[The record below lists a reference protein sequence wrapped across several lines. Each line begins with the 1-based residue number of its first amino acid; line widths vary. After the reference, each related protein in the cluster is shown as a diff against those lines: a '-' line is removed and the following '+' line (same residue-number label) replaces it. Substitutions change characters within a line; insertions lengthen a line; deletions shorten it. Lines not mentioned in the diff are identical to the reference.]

1 MEVLKLLNI
10 KTPILNIKI
19 LSDGSLAIIDAQ
31 TTIRMI
37 SMVDYKV
44 VGGFKSNI
52 QHERLSSF
60 IVDIAFKG
68 DLSMSVIP
76 KSNKAALFSVEK
88 KELLYKVGRHQ
99 GEIETVAI
107 DPNSRYCV
115 TCGQDGKVFVWVIK
129 TARLAFTMPP
139 HADFVASIA
148 FNDSGQWLAT
158 GSFDRTINLLNLATM
173 KKPIKLRGHS
183 SAIVKMIFL
192 PEVRLLSADKEGGL
206 IVWDIRNGKI
216 IKRLSKMNDD
226 LKAMCISEDKR
237 FVFIG
242 TKLGYIGLYD
252 MQSMELVRQRYI
264 KESEEITSLAFIESG
279 FRLAVGTAQGNVR
292 FYSLFGNQE
301 EYMDLLR
308 HRQYKEFYAI
318 LEENPILLYSK
329 MYELAE
335 KVWDDVLSKARN
347 YLEKKEK
354 VKAKE
359 LLGLFAGIPQKN
371 AFILQMLRD
380 YDKYAQFQTYTQEG
394 RLSLAYS
401 MAKQYT
407 VFQDSEPY
415 RKMEERWKKLFSKA
429 QELILGAN
437 GEEQAR
443 TLLAPYRGISEK
455 TLLIQEL
462 FTERRLYEYF
472 KKVIA
477 LRDFVK
483 FFYLVN
489 NHPFLKEFTEYST
502 VVEYAEKLYMQAQM
516 AYKGGELSTAK
527 KACEILISFP
537 DYSAEAHE
545 MLDTIKVKHLFFDAI
560 ASENFL
566 NAFSY

>member
-1 MEVLKLLNI
+1 
-10 KTPILNIKI
+10 
-19 LSDGSLAIIDAQ
+19 
-31 TTIRMI
+31 
-37 SMVDYKV
+37 
-44 VGGFKSNI
+44 
-52 QHERLSSF
+52 
-60 IVDIAFKG
+60 
-68 DLSMSVIP
+68 
-76 KSNKAALFSVEK
+76 
-88 KELLYKVGRHQ
+88 
-99 GEIETVAI
+99 
-107 DPNSRYCV
+107 
-115 TCGQDGKVFVWVIK
+115 
-129 TARLAFTMPP
+129 
-139 HADFVASIA
+139 
-148 FNDSGQWLAT
+148 
-158 GSFDRTINLLNLATM
+158 
-173 KKPIKLRGHS
+173 
-183 SAIVKMIFL
+183 
-192 PEVRLLSADKEGGL
+192 
-206 IVWDIRNGKI
+206 
-216 IKRLSKMNDD
+216 
-226 LKAMCISEDKR
+226 
-237 FVFIG
+237 

-566 NAFSY
+566 NAFSYLNSYPLLYETPEAQKLENHWNKVLDIALRYAAKGEIGGLRKHFEYYFSINAKYSAMGAVFSQCYAVQLEQKLRAHAPVGELENGLRNYVEMFGCDDYILYFFAIYAREYETQMDLKTLKQGSLEGWSPSMIMDDITAKKL